1 MGKCRF
7 CDNQLSEY
15 RGIYFCEQCR
25 KVAYVSGMEQFQ
37 FKQIILD
44 HIAQKRKMLL
54 ENHGELHDLLQNKL
68 DGKQLSKEEINV
80 INFCEK
86 FTIISNELEYIINNT
101 TAPQSSV
108 RVRELLY
115 EMLLLDK
122 TKMGE

>member
-1 MGKCRF
+1 MKKCGF
-7 CDNQLSEY
+7 CNNQLSEQG
-15 RGIYFCEQCR
+15 GIYFCEQCK
-25 KVAYVSGMEQFQ
+25 KVAYISGVEQFQ

-54 ENHGELHDLLQNKL
+54 ENQGGLHDLLQNKL